1 MYALEAKIR
10 TEDARTTRD
19 QGLIPGVLYGKDVPS
34 TKVSFGVS
42 EFIKVYREAGN
53 SQIITVTLDGK
64 KYNTLVGEAQQHPVR
79 GNILHID
86 LINIDM
92 NRALEIQIPIILT
105 GTSPAVIEGG
115 QLHQSLSKLTVKCL
129 PKDIVE
135 SFTLDVSTLT
145 MGHSLHVSDLS
156 IDTKKFTLVTPET
169 ETIVS
174 AHALKNLEEET
185 EVTEEV
191 TAETEEA
198 STTETNTPATE

>member
-1 MYALEAKIR
+1 MYTLEAKIR

-19 QGLIPGVLYGKDVPS
+19 QGMIPGVLYGKDVPS
-34 TKVSFGVS
+34 TKISFGVS

-53 SQIITVTLDGK
+53 SQIIVVTLDGK
-64 KYNTLVGEAQQHPVR
+64 KYNTLVGEAQRHPVR

-92 NRALEIQIPIILT
+92 NRALEIEIPIILT

-115 QLHQSLSKLTVKCL
+115 QLHQSLMKLTVKCL

-135 SFTLDVSTLT
+135 SFSLDVSTLT
-145 MGHSLHVSDLS
+145 IGHTLHVSDLK
-156 IDTKKFTLVTPET
+156 IDEKKFTLITPET

-174 AHALKNLEEET
+174 AHVVKNLEEET
-185 EVTEEV
+185 ETVEE
-191 TAETEEA
+191 TPETSESAE
-198 STTETNTPATE
+198 